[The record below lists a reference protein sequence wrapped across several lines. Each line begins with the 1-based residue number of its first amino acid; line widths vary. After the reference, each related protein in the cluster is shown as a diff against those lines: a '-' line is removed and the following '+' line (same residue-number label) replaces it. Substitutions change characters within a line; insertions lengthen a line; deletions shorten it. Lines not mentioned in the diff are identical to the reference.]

1 MPRNGDLIRALA
13 GWLHPAE
20 SVQPAASVPP
30 AAPGPGHV
38 RGALPSTPMRI
49 RYSLE
54 RVDSPGARRD
64 LPPGRYVLGRDPS
77 CDVVIEADGIS
88 RRHAEIEVLEDRGI
102 AIRDLG
108 SRNGTRVD
116 DQPIRAGAWSGD
128 VVLRLAAARLVLRE
142 RRPGLDEIAAL
153 HGGAVPSG
161 PSESADRPAQPTNLV
176 TLGRQLEA
184 IARDT
189 LGAGASSPRAP
200 AIDQLLARWREALA
214 CSAIRI
220 VRRDGGA
227 VIAAAGDVEDHGVV
241 VAEDEQVLVEVV
253 GAEPLARAALAD
265 LARALLVFGV
275 PMLASGPAAARLAR
289 NIVPAGPVASANP
302 AMREATERLA
312 RVAAAPIS
320 ILLLGETGV
329 GKDVLAR
336 FIHLSSPRHEG
347 PYLAINCAA
356 LPRDLLE
363 AELFGVERGAA
374 TGVEARSGLFERASG
389 GTLFLDE
396 IGDTGADLQ
405 VRLLRALE
413 DGSVHRIGGQ
423 RAVPIDV
430 RVIAA
435 TNRDLRKEIE
445 AGRFRLDLF
454 HRLAGFVA
462 AVPPLRAR
470 REDIVPLVLHFY
482 RSMLQAV
489 GRSSPGITSAAL
501 AALARWPWPGN
512 IRELRQVVE
521 GAVALLDDGE
531 ALDLMH
537 LPPELA
543 DDAPRRDDLTLER
556 RLLAAERDA
565 LVTALAAA
573 GGQHERAWQLLGIG
587 KTTFYK
593 KLREHDL
600 MRADDRVG

>member
-1 MPRNGDLIRALA
+1 
-13 GWLHPAE
+13 
-20 SVQPAASVPP
+20 
-30 AAPGPGHV
+30 
-38 RGALPSTPMRI
+38 MRI

-64 LPPGRYVLGRDPS
+64 LAPGRYVLGRDPS
-77 CDVVIEADGIS
+77 CDVVIAADGIS
-88 RRHAEIEVLEDRGI
+88 RRHAELEVLEDRGI

-108 SRNGTRVD
+108 SRNGTRVN

-128 VVLRLAAARLVLRE
+128 VVLRLAATRLVLRE
-142 RRPGLDEIAAL
+142 RSPGLDEIAAS
-153 HGGAVPSG
+153 HGGAVPSS
-161 PSESADRPAQPTNLV
+161 PTESADRPVQPTNLV
-176 TLGRQLEA
+176 TLGRQLAA

-189 LGAGASSPRAP
+189 LGGTSSPRTP
-200 AIDQLLARWREALA
+200 GVDELLARWREVLA
-214 CSAIRI
+214 CSAIRL

-227 VIAAAGDVEDHGVV
+227 VIAAAGNVEDHGVV

-265 LARALLVFGV
+265 LARALLVFGI
-275 PMLASGPAAARLAR
+275 PMLATGPPSARLAR
-289 NIVPAGPVASANP
+289 SVVPAGPVASANP
-302 AMREATERLA
+302 AMRETTERLA

-336 FIHLSSPRHEG
+336 FIHSSSPRHEG

-482 RSMLQAV
+482 RSMLQAI

-501 AALARWPWPGN
+501 AALASWSWPGN

-537 LPPELA
+537 LPPEIA
-543 DDAPRRDDLTLER
+543 GDAPRRDDLTLER
-556 RLLAAERDA
+556 RLFAAERDA

-573 GGQHERAWQLLGIG
+573 GGQHARAWRLLGVG
-587 KTTFYK
+587 KTSFYK
-593 KLREHDL
+593 KLREHEL
-600 MRADDRVG
+600 MRGDDCNG